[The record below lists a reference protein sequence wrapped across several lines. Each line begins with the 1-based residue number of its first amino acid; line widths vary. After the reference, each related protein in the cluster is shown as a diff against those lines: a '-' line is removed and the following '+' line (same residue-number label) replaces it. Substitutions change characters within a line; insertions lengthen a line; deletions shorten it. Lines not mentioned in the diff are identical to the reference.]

1 MVQNLFFADFFRLLK
16 EFHTFLFHTEIFHQ
30 IFIADAG
37 KDLLIAVHFDLAF
50 GTEIREE
57 LTERMF
63 IFERIFPVVRKK
75 VFFQVFVFFRIFFR
89 KFFCISGVTEFVC
102 VIGSFTV
109 GSFAVDSCLIICV
122 LGVGNFLRSSR
133 FSVCSFLRSR
143 YISNGIKH
151 NVVSGG
157 RCASF
162 RFLSLR

>member
-1 MVQNLFFADFFRLLK
+1 
-16 EFHTFLFHTEIFHQ
+16 
-30 IFIADAG
+30 
-37 KDLLIAVHFDLAF
+37 
-50 GTEIREE
+50 
-57 LTERMF
+57 MF
-63 IFERIFPVVRKK
+63 IFGAGFFLLFVK

-89 KFFCISGVTEFVC
+89 KFFCIPGVTEFVC

-151 NVVSGG
+151 NVVSGS

-162 RFLSLR
+162 RFLSLRWFFCRYCFFYIFGHDFTSVFILILYVVFYFIFIILSCQLWR